1 MGLQI
6 AKKPGRGGVAGV
18 HITVPPTPAP
28 VAVLTLVGPLSPLPR
43 TDLNLLHTLGLV
55 ETLQVPAAL
64 KVPASAR
71 LPAEESPFHPLL
83 PPLSLLFCS
92 SFQTHT
98 TPRPGPEA
106 RCPDVEGLPWSPPAR
121 LDVPPG
127 LLAGTCPRWGWAWS
141 VHSRGGCRC
150 VSEPSSPCHGP
161 AEKLLHPDGG
171 TGGTGGT

>member
-6 AKKPGRGGVAGV
+6 AKEPGRGGVAGV

-43 TDLNLLHTLGLV
+43 ADLNLLHTLGLV

-83 PPLSLLFCS
+83 PPLSLPLLLILPDP
-92 SFQTHT
+92 HH
-98 TPRPGPEA
+98 PEA
-106 RCPDVEGLPWSPPAR
+106 RA
-121 LDVPPG
+121 PG
-127 LLAGTCPRWGWAWS
+127 S
-141 VHSRGGCRC
+141 MS
-150 VSEPSSPCHGP
+150 
-161 AEKLLHPDGG
+161 
-171 TGGTGGT
+171 